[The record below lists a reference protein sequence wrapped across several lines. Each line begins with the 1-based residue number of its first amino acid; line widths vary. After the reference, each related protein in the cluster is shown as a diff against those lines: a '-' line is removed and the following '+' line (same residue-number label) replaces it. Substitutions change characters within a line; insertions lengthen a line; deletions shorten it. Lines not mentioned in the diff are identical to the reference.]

1 MKTETLSIQITYQR
15 AILMLIRTETSVRLD
30 PTWQFAFSSAWLA
43 PAVNPHVMRRFHDI
57 GDVSLRISLEI
68 QIPIMLC
75 NFLSE
80 IIPYFVTA
88 TTIAFVIV
96 ALIKLETNLKMY
108 MQVTRYLLRRYIW
121 KNKQRINM

>member
-1 MKTETLSIQITYQR
+1 
-15 AILMLIRTETSVRLD
+15 
-30 PTWQFAFSSAWLA
+30 
-43 PAVNPHVMRRFHDI
+43 MRRFHDI

-80 IIPYFVTA
+80 IIPYFVGA

-96 ALIKLETNLKMY
+96 ALIKLEANLKMY
-108 MQVTRYLLRRYIW
+108 MQVTRYLAE
-121 KNKQRINM
+121 K